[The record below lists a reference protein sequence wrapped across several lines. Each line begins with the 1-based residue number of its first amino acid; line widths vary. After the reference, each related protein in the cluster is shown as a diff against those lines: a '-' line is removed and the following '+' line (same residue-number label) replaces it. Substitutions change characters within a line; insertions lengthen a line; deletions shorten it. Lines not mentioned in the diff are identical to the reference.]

1 MILDFRHKMI
11 IFFYFMTPA
20 AIRFWEEIKWT
31 ETVKAIEPE
40 AMEISNGGDDQVWTA
55 QIIQGLD
62 FLTTNCVNGSE
73 SLKKLVTAKNWKG
86 KKVV

>member
-1 MILDFRHKMI
+1 
-11 IFFYFMTPA
+11 
-20 AIRFWEEIKWT
+20 
-31 ETVKAIEPE
+31 
-40 AMEISNGGDDQVWTA
+40 MEISNGGDDQVWTA

>member
-1 MILDFRHKMI
+1 
-11 IFFYFMTPA
+11 
-20 AIRFWEEIKWT
+20 
-31 ETVKAIEPE
+31 
-40 AMEISNGGDDQVWTA
+40 MEISNGGDDQVWTA

-62 FLTTNCVNGSE
+62 FLTTNCVNRSE